1 MQMQAGTVCPTSPP
15 PAQTEFAGMRTGGR
29 NLSMADRRDV
39 GGPTG
44 EAMENHFYDKLHRS
58 S

>member
-15 PAQTEFAGMRTGGR
+15 PAQTEFAGMMTDGT
-29 NLSMADRRDV
+29 NLRMADGRDV
-39 GGPTG
+39 GGPPG

>member
-1 MQMQAGTVCPTSPP
+1 MQMQAGTDSPTSPP

-29 NLSMADRRDV
+29 NLSMADGRDV

-44 EAMENHFYDKLHRS
+44 EAMENHFYLPLRF
-58 S
+58 

>member
-1 MQMQAGTVCPTSPP
+1 MQMQAGTVSPTSPP
-15 PAQTEFAGMRTGGR
+15 PAQTEFAGMRTGGT
-29 NLSMADRRDV
+29 NLSMADGRDV